1 MNGKPISQLDRDK
14 AIKLRTDG
22 LSIAEISKRI
32 GRGYG
37 TVHRLIRHIRTV
49 RRNIRYGSVTRSLEA
64 WKSAKIKARNILINN
79 PTFDSRIYLLA
90 GIYWGEGDK
99 REVGLINTDPDLIK
113 CFVDCLVLLG
123 ISKNEIKVS
132 LRLFEDLDCNE
143 CVDYWSKRLSI
154 DSSIITISEILV
166 GNKKGKLKY
175 GMCRVRVAKSG
186 QYFKLIMSLIN
197 EIKTKQLL
205 P

>member
-1 MNGKPISQLDRDK
+1 MNGKPISQLENDK

-22 LSIAEISKRI
+22 LSIIEISKRI

-37 TVHRLIRHIRTV
+37 TVHRLTRHIRTV
-49 RRNIRYGSVTRSLEA
+49 RKNIRYGSVTRSLEA
-64 WKSAKIKARNILINN
+64 WKSAKIKARNLLIDN
-79 PTFDSRIYLLA
+79 PTLASKIYFLA
-90 GIYWGEGDK
+90 GLYWGEGDK
-99 REVGLINTDPDLIK
+99 REVGLINSDPDLIR

-123 ISKNEIKVS
+123 ISKSEIKLS

-143 CVDYWSKRLSI
+143 CVDYWSRKLSI
-154 DSSIITISEILV
+154 DQSIITISEILV

-175 GMCRVRVAKSG
+175 GMCRIRVAKSG
-186 QYFKLIMSLIN
+186 QYFKLIMSLIS